1 LVVPRIAVEAEI
13 LTVISI
19 AVSIFAIMD
28 PVAAIPTLVSYLSEA
43 RVEGNGEKFVKRTVN
58 RATLAIF
65 MLLTLFSIAGEQIL
79 RLFGVSIESLKI
91 AGGILLMAIAID
103 MLIFGHKPE
112 QVSSGDFAVVPIAT
126 PLIVGPGT
134 MSTLIIYSRLYGP
147 VLTLAGAYIALIA
160 TYPLLRYSHRLFRYM
175 GTTALRGLGKFMSVI
190 IAAIAMELLIG
201 GFRDIF
207 PQILHS

>member
-1 LVVPRIAVEAEI
+1 VQAEI
-13 LTVISI
+13 LTVVSI
-19 AVSIFAIMD
+19 AVSVFAIMD
-28 PVAAIPTLVSYLSEA
+28 PVAAIPTLVSYLNEA
-43 RVEGNGEKFVKRTVN
+43 RAEGDSERFVRRIVN
-58 RATLAIF
+58 RATIAIF
-65 MLLTLFSIAGEQIL
+65 ILLTLFSIAGEQIL

-103 MLIFGHKPE
+103 MLISGHKPE

-147 VLTLAGAYIALIA
+147 LLTLAGAYIALIA
-160 TYPLLRYSHRLFRYM
+160 TYPLLRYSHKLLRYM

-190 IAAIAMELLIG
+190 IAAIAMELFIG
-201 GFRDIF
+201 GLRDIYPMF
-207 PQILHS
+207 IHS